1 MNECF
6 CENSNDQN
14 TTRFTKKKRS
24 NVRQRAL
31 MSTKKTVQPIQP
43 ILAVFENCVYLKR
56 TFSSRIVLV

>member
-6 CENSNDQN
+6 CKNSNDQN
-14 TTRFTKKKRS
+14 TTRFTKKKKRS

-31 MSTKKTVQPIQP
+31 QLIQP

-56 TFSSRIVLV
+56 TFSSHIVLV

>member
-6 CENSNDQN
+6 CKNSNDQN

-31 MSTKKTVQPIQP
+31 QPIQP

-56 TFSSRIVLV
+56 TFSSHIVLV